1 MKIKFNWG
9 TAMAIVMV
17 LFMIFI
23 LQYFY
28 RAVVYEKYNHHLVSD
43 DYYKEE
49 LNYQHEIDKENKAN
63 HIKQNIAL
71 VTTNEGLEIVFPSQ
85 FNFKKLKGTIK
96 LQRPSN
102 FKLDIKKTIKLT
114 SNTLLIPKKELVK
127 GMYDVAIDWTYNKDA
142 YLYKKA
148 IYY

>member
-9 TAMAIVMV
+9 TAMAVVMV

-28 RAVVYEKYNHHLVSD
+28 RAVVYDKYNHHLVSD

-63 HIKQNIAL
+63 HLKQNIAL

-85 FNFKKLKGTIK
+85 FDFAKLKGTIK

-102 FKLDIKKTIKLT
+102 YKLDIKKSIKLT

-142 YLYKKA
+142 YLYKRA